1 MKKNTATKPAAIKTD
16 KLTTVRTAVRAG
28 ARGAIPAYI

>member
-1 MKKNTATKPAAIKTD
+1 MKKITTKPAAIKTD

-28 ARGAIPAYI
+28 ARGAIRAYD